1 MVSKRGMEFNLI
13 SRVKLFFTRFSAAF
27 KLFQKNDPLRLAG
40 ATAFFTN
47 FALPPI
53 LLILIRLFG
62 FFIDRKIL
70 ASRLFDRLASILD
83 DSSTLQIR
91 QTLKNIR
98 GIDHQWYAT
107 LLSFVFFLFVATT
120 LFSVIK
126 NSMDQIWS
134 IANKEHSGFLFKLK
148 LRARSMVIILLA
160 GVLFLLGFLTDSIQ
174 AFIGEYINNAAPT
187 FGKIFLYALNQV
199 LFIAIVMIWFTVLF
213 RFLTNGRPTW
223 KTAMRGGLLTAV
235 LFTFGKYILRIM
247 LPLSGIGNVY
257 GTSGSIVLIMLF
269 VFYSSF
275 IFYFGACYVK
285 VLSDAKDTPIR
296 PIKGSFNYEIKEI
309 LDDR

>member
-1 MVSKRGMEFNLI
+1 MEINILSTI
-13 SRVKLFFTRFSAAF
+13 QLFFIRFGAAF

-40 ATAFFTN
+40 ATAFFAN

-70 ASRLFDRLASILD
+70 ATRIFERLANMLD

-91 QTLKNIR
+91 QTLRNIR
-98 GIDHQWYAT
+98 GIDQHWYAT
-107 LLSFVFFLFVATT
+107 LISFTFFLFVATT
-120 LFSVIK
+120 LFNVIK

-134 IANKEHSGFLFKLK
+134 IGIKEHSGFMFKVK

-160 GVLFLLGFLTDSIQ
+160 GILFIVGVLTDSMQ
-174 AFIGEYINNAAPT
+174 GFIGPYINTASPNY
-187 FGKIFLYALNQV
+187 GRVFLIILNQLLFVAIVTTWFSV
-199 LFIAIVMIWFTVLF
+199 LFKY
-213 RFLTNGRPTW
+213 LTNGRPTW
-223 KTAMRGGLLTAV
+223 KAAIQGGILTGI
-235 LFTFGKYILRIM
+235 LFTIGKYLLRIL
-247 LPLSGIGNVY
+247 LPLSGIGNIY

-275 IFYFGACYVK
+275 IFYFGACYTK
-285 VLSDAKDTPIR
+285 VLSDHSDTPIR
-296 PIKGSFNYEIKEI
+296 PIKGAFNYEIKEVI
-309 LDDR
+309 KS

>member
-1 MVSKRGMEFNLI
+1 MFSTIIRRIQTFTVHFGM
-13 SRVKLFFTRFSAAF
+13 AF

-62 FFIDRKIL
+62 FFIDRKMLVNRIFE
-70 ASRLFDRLASILD
+70 RLSSILD
-83 DSSTLQIR
+83 ESSTQQIR
-91 QTLKNIR
+91 QTLRNIR
-98 GIDHQWYAT
+98 GIDHKWYAT

-134 IANKEHSGFLFKLK
+134 IAVKDSTSFLFKLK
-148 LRARSMVIILLA
+148 IRARSMVIILLA
-160 GVLFLLGFLTDSIQ
+160 GILFFVGLLTDSMQ
-174 AFIGEYINNAAPT
+174 AFIGPYINSAAPT
-187 FGKIFLYALNQV
+187 AGRFFLGVLNQI
-199 LFIAIVMIWFTVLF
+199 LFVVIVTTWFSVLF
-213 RFLTNGRPTW
+213 RFLTSGRPTW
-223 KTAMRGGLLTAV
+223 KSSVRGGILTGI
-235 LFTFGKYILRIM
+235 LFTLGKYILRIA
-247 LPLSGIGNVY
+247 LPLSNIGNIY
-257 GTSGSIVLIMLF
+257 GASGSIVLIMLF

-285 VLSDAKDTPIR
+285 VLSDARDTPIR
-296 PIKGSFNYEIKEI
+296 PIKGAFNYEIKEI
-309 LDDR
+309 LKTS